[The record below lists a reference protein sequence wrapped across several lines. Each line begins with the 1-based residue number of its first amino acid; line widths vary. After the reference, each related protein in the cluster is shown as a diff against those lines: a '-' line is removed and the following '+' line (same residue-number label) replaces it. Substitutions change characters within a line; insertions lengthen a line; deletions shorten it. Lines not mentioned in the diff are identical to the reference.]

1 MYNNKRSTAKAQRRV
16 TELCFV
22 TTKGNIMCFSKLL
35 VKVLKRRFH
44 KLSLA
49 EQEQVRSLVTETKS
63 DTIEKPKKHRKR
75 RTKIMAEETE
85 VKKEE
90 EKIEETSQK
99 PNDAVEGAKTEEK
112 VTEETEQ
119 KEEVGAEQVEVQE
132 TEPTGNGVRVED
144 LVTKDE
150 LAERLA
156 AFEAKFDAVIKE
168 NTDLKEQNSKLQE
181 SLSNANTQVADM
193 KDKYETEDFG
203 NSQRK
208 GVQTQNKSAND
219 TFAEYAKRFMP

>member
-1 MYNNKRSTAKAQRRV
+1 
-16 TELCFV
+16 
-22 TTKGNIMCFSKLL
+22 MCFSKLL
-35 VKVLKRRFH
+35 VKVLKKRFN

-49 EQEQVRSLVTETKS
+49 EQEQVRSLVKETKS

-90 EKIEETSQK
+90 EKIEETSKK
-99 PNDAVEGAKTEEK
+99 PDEAVEGAKTEEK

-150 LAERLA
+150 LTERLA
-156 AFEAKFDAVIKE
+156 AFEAKFNAVIKE
-168 NTDLKEQNSKLQE
+168 NTDLKEQNAQLQE

>member
-1 MYNNKRSTAKAQRRV
+1 
-16 TELCFV
+16 
-22 TTKGNIMCFSKLL
+22 
-35 VKVLKRRFH
+35 
-44 KLSLA
+44 
-49 EQEQVRSLVTETKS
+49 
-63 DTIEKPKKHRKR
+63 
-75 RTKIMAEETE
+75 MAEETE

-90 EKIEETSQK
+90 EKIEETSKK
-99 PNDAVEGAKTEEK
+99 PDEAVEGAKTEEK

-119 KEEVGAEQVEVQE
+119 KEDVGADQVEVQE
-132 TEPTGNGVRVED
+132 TEPTGNGVRVTD

-156 AFEAKFDAVIKE
+156 AFEAKFNAVIKE
-168 NTDLKEQNSKLQE
+168 NTDLKEQNAQLQE
-181 SLSNANTQVADM
+181 SLSSANTQVADM

>member
-1 MYNNKRSTAKAQRRV
+1 
-16 TELCFV
+16 
-22 TTKGNIMCFSKLL
+22 MCFSKLL
-35 VKVLKRRFH
+35 VKVLKKRFN
-44 KLSLA
+44 KLSQA
-49 EQEQVRSLVTETKS
+49 EQEQVRSLVKETKS

-90 EKIEETSQK
+90 EKIEETSKK
-99 PNDAVEGAKTEEK
+99 PDEAVEGAKTEEK

-150 LAERLA
+150 LTERLA
-156 AFEAKFDAVIKE
+156 AFEAKFNAVIKE
-168 NTDLKEQNSKLQE
+168 NTDLKEQNAQLQE